1 MSRLIKRCAAGPEKG
16 KMLKPQAKL
25 KDPYELRLSGS
36 GGQGLILAGIII
48 AEAAMLDG
56 KNVVQTQSYGPE
68 ARLGASR
75 SEVIISSKKIANPE
89 VIQPDLLLCLSQD
102 AFNKFFPQIKADTTV
117 VLDSTNVKSDVP
129 QKKIY
134 RFPITE
140 AAVNEVG
147 NKIVANIVSLGV
159 INALEN
165 IVSQKNLRRAMCHR
179 IPARFLELNERA
191 LEVGEKLVGSSLK
204 L

>member
-1 MSRLIKRCAAGPEKG
+1 MSR
-16 KMLKPQAKL
+16 PQAKTL

-89 VIQPDLLLCLSQD
+89 VIKPDLLLCLSQD
-102 AFNKFFPQIKADTTV
+102 AFNKFFPEIRTDTIV
-117 VLDSTNVKSDVP
+117 ILDSTNVKSNVP

-134 RFPITE
+134 QFPITE
-140 AAVNEVG
+140 AAIKEVG

-159 INALEN
+159 INALES
-165 IVSQKNLRRAMCHR
+165 IVSQESLRRAIRNR
-179 IPARFLELNERA
+179 IPERFLELNERA
-191 LEVGEKLVGSSLK
+191 LEVGEKLAKSSLLK